1 MALALRFY
9 GKQHEEKLCGENAV
23 RHAQPFVSARGA
35 AATAGSDRRVLMLE
49 HFQAKWIRFAVE
61 NAAKSNES

>member
-1 MALALRFY
+1 MVDP
-9 GKQHEEKLCGENAV
+9 EKTP
-23 RHAQPFVSARGA
+23 HTSPSA
-35 AATAGSDRRVLMLE
+35 SEFLE

>member
-1 MALALRFY
+1 MSAWPPQISKPLS
-9 GKQHEEKLCGENAV
+9 EKL
-23 RHAQPFVSARGA
+23 P
-35 AATAGSDRRVLMLE
+35 LE